1 MTPITVLACL
11 RELAEPLVALSL
23 AHLTPA
29 TRHKLRHDELTVNA
43 YPTEF
48 GGLIFVGAP
57 GYRTPAEPDLA
68 RIFEAAERAGIVWLK
83 FDSEAAV
90 IDGLPVFTGVGPGL

>member
-1 MTPITVLACL
+1 MTPITVIGCL

-29 TRHKLRHDELTVNA
+29 TRDKLRNGQLTVNA
-43 YPTEF
+43 YTTDF

-90 IDGLPVFTGVGPGL
+90 IDGLPLFTSVVP